1 MTLKFEAA
9 CPATPAQLAAIE
21 GVNYYSPFNTAA
33 YAAACAE
40 AGQTICTFALRDD
53 SDLVAG
59 CLGLLGT
66 GLLSRRLEIVSPP
79 RLSQPSVFWDGVMA
93 FSRAQK
99 VWDLEIRS
107 YGSEGVEIPALPG
120 ELTRRKRCEFV
131 LDLSLPDPLSGI
143 SESIRRNLRRARK
156 AGFSLHRTRE
166 RMALEDHFTLIQASM
181 DRRQARGE
189 EVPDDEAE
197 DTEAVCFSEA
207 LLKSGAAEIFQ
218 ATDGQRV
225 MTSYVVV
232 RSDFSA
238 CTYSSGVSPE
248 GMHNGASAWLL
259 TELAGL
265 LKNEGTRWLNLG
277 GAGEGETGIQ
287 YFKSGFGGQQ
297 VSLEEATFS
306 FASPARQNLRTAAR
320 MIRRMV
326 NSS

>member
-9 CPATPAQLAAIE
+9 SPATPAQLAAIE
-21 GVNYYSPFNTAA
+21 GVNHYSPFNTAA
-33 YAAACAE
+33 YAAACAA

-66 GLLSRRLEIVSPP
+66 GRLSRRLEIVSPP

-131 LDLSLPDPLSGI
+131 LDLSLPDPLARL

-156 AGFSLHRTRE
+156 AGFALHRTRE
-166 RMALEDHFTLIQASM
+166 QTALEDHFRLIQASM

-189 EVPDDEAE
+189 EIPDDEAE
-197 DTEAVCFSEA
+197 DSEAASFSQA

-218 ATDGQRV
+218 ATDGQCV

-248 GMHNGASAWLL
+248 GLRHGASAWLL

-265 LKNEGTRWLNLG
+265 LKNEGIRWLNLG
-277 GAGEGETGIQ
+277 GAGEDETGIQ
-287 YFKSGFGGQQ
+287 YFKSGFGGQT

-306 FASPARQNLRTAAR
+306 LASPARQNLRTAAR

-326 NSS
+326 ISS